1 MGGLAKFNDDSLADW
16 LSWQESLHSQV
27 IDLEL
32 SRVDNVYR
40 SLFPDGV
47 PFKVITVAGT
57 NGKGSTIAF
66 IDNIYQQSDYV
77 VGKFTSP
84 HITKYN
90 ERFAIDGINV
100 SDQDICKAFSQ
111 IESYRGSIS
120 LTYFEFSTLAALV
133 IFTNHNVEIAL
144 LEVGLGGRLD
154 SVNIVNPDV
163 SVITNISIDHVDY
176 LGDTRELIGFEKAGI
191 MRPNVT
197 CICGDSNPPESIAKH
212 AKSIGSQV
220 IYVDSPYV
228 GEINIPGEYQRINAA
243 VAIKAIEQ
251 LQNNKPVTKIQVSEG
266 VRNASLNGRYQQIT
280 INNKSLILDVA
291 HNEAAIAVLAE
302 ELRKEN
308 TPTIAIFSALKDK
321 NISAMVN
328 QISKII
334 GKWILVPLD
343 TDRAIPITELEN
355 TFSPSDN
362 VTVSNNMELAIN
374 QAINSNSYKRI
385 VIFGS
390 FHTVTDA
397 AKVLN
402 I

>member
-66 IDNIYQQSDYV
+66 IDNIYHQSDYV

-100 SDQDICKAFSQ
+100 SDQDICKAFSH
-111 IESYRGSIS
+111 IESHRGSIS

-154 SVNIVNPDV
+154 SVNTVDPDV

-191 MRPNVT
+191 MRTNVP
-197 CICGDSNPPESIAKH
+197 CICGDSNPPESILKYAKD
-212 AKSIGSQV
+212 IGSEV
-220 IYVDSPYV
+220 ILIESPYLGAINLS
-228 GEINIPGEYQRINAA
+228 GEHQKINAA

-251 LQNNKPVTKIQVSEG
+251 LQKNNPVTEKMIYEG
-266 VRNASLNGRYQQIT
+266 VKGASINGRYQQIK
-280 INNKSLILDVA
+280 IGDKDFVLDVA
-291 HNEAAIAVLAE
+291 HNESAIAVLAE
-302 ELRKEN
+302 ELKKEN
-308 TPTIAIFSALKDK
+308 SPTMAIFSALKDK
-321 NISAMVN
+321 NIEAMVS
-328 QISKII
+328 QINKII
-334 GKWILVPLD
+334 DKWILVPLD
-343 TDRAIPITELEN
+343 TERAISTKELRGI
-355 TFSPSDN
+355 FGSSDY
-362 VTVSNNMELAIN
+362 VTISESMESAIE
-374 QAINSNSYKRI
+374 QATNSTKYKRI
-385 VIFGS
+385 IIFGS
-390 FHTVTDA
+390 FHTITDA
-397 AKVLN
+397 LRVLN